1 MQRGW
6 ILLMSV
12 EGLGHGN
19 TPKLNIERPT
29 AEVHT
34 TNKNGDFPDILNSAI
49 SEQTTDLDQIFAKAS
64 QKYNV
69 PLGLL
74 KAVAKAES
82 GFNPLALSRCGAQGI
97 MQLMPATA
105 RSLGVINPFDPE
117 QNIMGGAK
125 YLSQMLK
132 RFDGNTQLAL
142 AAYNAGPGNVSKY
155 GGIPPFKE
163 TQNYV
168 RKVLA
173 YSGGDLSAGTVP
185 NLPGRVT
192 APAAGQIPPDKEVPE
207 ASYDLALSD
216 SAALIEIRQYEMEKS
231 LLAMLDSPETQDED
245 DTFNG

>member
-1 MQRGW
+1 LQRGW

-19 TPKLNIERPT
+19 TPKLNIERRVSQADT
-29 AEVHT
+29 N
-34 TNKNGDFPDILNSAI
+34 NKNGDFSGILNSAM

-105 RSLGVINPFDPE
+105 RSLGVTNPFDPE

-168 RKVLA
+168 RKALA

-185 NLPGRVT
+185 NLPGRVSVP
-192 APAAGQIPPDKEVPE
+192 ASGEIPPGEDMPAAL
-207 ASYDLALSD
+207 YDPTLRD
-216 SAALIEIRQYEMEKS
+216 SAVLIEIRQYEMQKS
-231 LLAMLDSPETQDED
+231 LLAMLDSNDSEREER
-245 DTFNG
+245 